1 MYNFDKCKV
10 GDSIEINKEA
20 VGIRIKQIRLEKGLT
35 LEEFGKLVDN
45 ASKSIVSKWERGKKP
60 FQITNV

>member
-1 MYNFDKCKV
+1 M
-10 GDSIEINKEA
+10 EINKEA